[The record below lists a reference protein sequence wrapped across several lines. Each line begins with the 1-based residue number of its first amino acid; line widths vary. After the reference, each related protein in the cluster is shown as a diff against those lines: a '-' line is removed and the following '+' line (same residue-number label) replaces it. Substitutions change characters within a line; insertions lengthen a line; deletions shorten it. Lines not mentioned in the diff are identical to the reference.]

1 MRIAYV
7 TETYPP
13 EVNGVALTVQRC
25 VRHMRRNGHQVLL
38 VRPAQAGEARGRNED
53 QWLTHGMRIP
63 MYPDLRMGLAGA
75 AQLRSGL
82 RAFGAELVHVAT
94 QGPLGGAA
102 VLAARGLG
110 VPVTS
115 DFRTNFHVYCR
126 HYGLAFAGGLV
137 MRYLRRFHNHTA
149 ATFVPGHAL
158 QSELTACGF
167 QRVEVMSRGV
177 DAHLFAPERRSM
189 ELRRHWSAADG
200 APVLLYVG
208 RLAPEKNVPLALR
221 AFDAV
226 HALRPDARLVVVG
239 DGPLRRG
246 LQASHP
252 QVHFVGLQRGT
263 ELAAHYAS
271 ADVFL
276 FPSLSETFG
285 NVTLE
290 ALASGLAVVAFDAAA
305 AGALIRNGRNGLL
318 AQAGDADG
326 FLRAACTAADLDLAA
341 SRGIDIGA
349 LRTRARQT
357 ALASDWEPVL
367 HRFTQ
372 RLAALASPI
381 ESFGHASLA

>member
-25 VRHMRRNGHQVLL
+25 VRHMRRRGHAVLL
-38 VRPAQAGEARGRNED
+38 VRPAQAGETRQRTEEE
-53 QWLTHGMRIP
+53 WRTHGMRIP
-63 MYPDLRMGLAGA
+63 MYPDLRMGLASV
-75 AQLRSGL
+75 AQLRNGL
-82 RAFGAELVHVAT
+82 RTAGVELVHVAT
-94 QGPLGGAA
+94 QGPLGRAA
-102 VLAARGLG
+102 VLAARSLGL
-110 VPVTS
+110 PVTS

-126 HYGLAFAGGLV
+126 HYGFGFAGGAV

-149 ATFVPGHAL
+149 ATFVPCRTL
-158 QSELTACGF
+158 QAELAERGF
-167 QRVEVMSRGV
+167 ARVEVMSRGV
-177 DAHLFAPERRSM
+177 DASLFAPQRRSA
-189 ELRRHWSAADG
+189 ELRRHWNAADD

-226 HALRPDARLVVVG
+226 HARRPDARMVVVG
-239 DGPLRRG
+239 DGPLRRE
-246 LQASHP
+246 LQAGHP
-252 QVHFVGLQRGT
+252 HVHFVGLQRGS

-305 AGALIRNGRNGLL
+305 AGELIRDGRNGLL
-318 AQAGDADG
+318 ARAGDADG
-326 FLRAACTAADLDLAA
+326 FVRAACAAAGTDTT
-341 SRGIDIGA
+341 A
-349 LRTRARQT
+349 LRQRARQT

-367 HRFTQ
+367 HRFEQ
-372 RLAALASPI
+372 RLAVLANPV
-381 ESFGHASLA
+381 ESFGHASVA

>member
-1 MRIAYV
+1 
-7 TETYPP
+7 
-13 EVNGVALTVQRC
+13 
-25 VRHMRRNGHQVLL
+25 
-38 VRPAQAGEARGRNED
+38 
-53 QWLTHGMRIP
+53 
-63 MYPDLRMGLAGA
+63 
-75 AQLRSGL
+75 
-82 RAFGAELVHVAT
+82 
-94 QGPLGGAA
+94 
-102 VLAARGLG
+102 
-110 VPVTS
+110 
-115 DFRTNFHVYCR
+115 
-126 HYGLAFAGGLV
+126 V

-149 ATFVPGHAL
+149 ATFVPCRAL
-158 QSELTACGF
+158 QSELSASGF
-167 QRVEVMSRGV
+167 ERVEVMSRGV
-177 DAHLFAPERRSM
+177 DARLFAPERRSA
-189 ELRRHWSAADG
+189 ELRRLWNAADD

-208 RLAPEKNVPLALR
+208 RLASEKNVPMALR

-226 HALRPDARLVVVG
+226 HAQRPDARLVVVG

-252 QVHFVGLQRGT
+252 HVHFVGLQRGS

-305 AGALIRNGRNGLL
+305 AGELIRQGRNGLL
-318 AQAGDADG
+318 APPGDAEA
-326 FLRAACTAADLDLAA
+326 FVQAACTATI
-341 SRGIDIGA
+341 GDISA
-349 LRTRARQT
+349 LRARARQT

-367 HRFTQ
+367 HRFEQ